1 MRILIA
7 TPTYPPERGYHATYI
22 KELCPIMGKEHHLT
36 VIAYV
41 VVAYSDIGTPSS
53 EVKVLPIDKRRPL
66 AIRLVK
72 FFLKILKESRNND
85 LIYVQNTMAAGL
97 PVALASFIT
106 GKPFVLKFVGD
117 EAQERIAQ
125 SKLKKKNLKIFLI
138 SLVQK
143 FVLKRASKII
153 VMSECQRQN
162 IAKTQKIKLEK
173 IITNYNPPEKQ
184 EVLPF
189 TIQNKKHQIS
199 TIGKLTNLSRVDVS
213 IKAIAILKNK
223 FPDIKLV
230 IAGGGLEIENLKK
243 LSLSLNL
250 SQNVEFLGK
259 ISRAEIWKIRK
270 ESDINIF
277 NSAEKM
283 LPQRMLENFLAQTP
297 TIAVDT
303 PEVKEVIEHEKTGL
317 LVKLNDDK
325 SLANAVERIFDDNI
339 LKQNIIQNGMEA
351 LKIRFSWNSHI
362 KILNNIFKSVVKR

>member
-22 KELCPIMGKEHHLT
+22 KELCPIMGKEHQLT

-41 VVAYSDIGTPSS
+41 VVAYSDIETPSS

-66 AIRLVK
+66 AIRLIK
-72 FFLKILKESRNND
+72 FFLKTLEESRDND
-85 LIYVQNTMAAGL
+85 LIYVQNTLAAGL

-125 SKLKKKNLKIFLI
+125 GKLKKNNPKIFLI
-138 SLVQK
+138 SLIQN

-153 VMSECQRQN
+153 AISECQKQN
-162 IAKTQKIKLEK
+162 ITKTHKIKPEK

-184 EVLPF
+184 EILPF
-189 TIQNKKHQIS
+189 IIQNKKHQIS
-199 TIGKLTNLSRVDVS
+199 IIGKLTNLNEIDTS
-213 IKAIAILKNK
+213 IKAIAILKNR
-223 FPDIKLV
+223 FPNIKLMIV
-230 IAGGGLEIENLKK
+230 GNSLETENLKK
-243 LSLSLNL
+243 LSLSLDL
-250 SQNVEFLGK
+250 SKNVEFLGK

-277 NSAEKM
+277 NYTDKI
-283 LPQRMLENFLAQTP
+283 LPQLILNNFLAQTS
-297 TIAVDT
+297 TVAIDT
-303 PEVKEVIEHEKTGL
+303 PGVREIIEHEKTGL

-325 SLANAVERIFDDNI
+325 SLANAVEKLFNDKT
-339 LKQNIIQNGMEA
+339 LKQKIIQNGTEA
-351 LKIRFSWNSHI
+351 LKTKFSWDVHI
-362 KILNNIFKSVVKR
+362 KILNDIFKKIKN